1 MILRALVLL
10 DRHGTALLVAGIV
23 AGLALPPLA
32 HAMVPL
38 LPIFVFALT
47 TSIILRIEWPR
58 VVVHA
63 RQPLPIALAVLW
75 ALVLSPIS
83 LAATARLLALPE
95 GLSQAMVIWAASPPL
110 TSLPAIAMLMGLDA
124 SLSLL
129 VMVFGTFLMPLT
141 LPPLVLGLMG
151 LKLGIAILPLM
162 ERLAVFVLGA
172 AGTAF
177 VLRRLIGAARLD
189 RHAREINGLNVLLLV
204 AFAVAI
210 MDGMWARLAE
220 DPLTVLGYSAAAIG
234 ASLGLQIVSFVLFAW
249 LERPV
254 ALTLGLIG
262 GNKNMAIVWANL
274 GAAASPDL
282 MLYFVCAQ
290 LPIYLLPAALAPIY
304 RRFGARERLD

>member
-1 MILRALVLL
+1 MILRTLALL
-10 DRHGTALLVAGIV
+10 DRHGAALLVAGILV
-23 AGLALPPLA
+23 GLALPPLA
-32 HAMVPL
+32 HAIAPL

-47 TSIILRIEWPR
+47 TSIILRIEWPQ
-58 VVVHA
+58 VVFHA
-63 RQPLPIALAVLW
+63 RQPLRIALAVPW
-75 ALVLSPIS
+75 ALVLSPIL

-95 GLSQAMVIWAASPPL
+95 SLSQALVVWSASPPL

-124 SLSLL
+124 TLSLL

-141 LPPLVLGLMG
+141 LPPLVLGLIG
-151 LKLGIAILPLM
+151 IDLGIAILPLM
-162 ERLAVFVLGA
+162 GRLAVFVLGA
-172 AGTAF
+172 AGLAF
-177 VLRRLIGAARLD
+177 VLRRLIGGARLD

-220 DPLTVLGYSAAAIG
+220 DPLAVLEYSAAAIG

-249 LERPV
+249 LERPM

-282 MLYFVCAQ
+282 MLFFVCAQ
-290 LPIYLLPAALAPIY
+290 LPIYLLPAALAPVY
-304 RRFGARERLD
+304 RRLGAGQRLD